1 MFGLKSTLQSVP
13 FALPKR
19 FFTAVSTGALCAAVV
34 APTHAMAADW
44 PSKVEAVYT
53 ISFNGFNIGDF
64 TFRSR
69 VGSSGYALDGDAR
82 ISALLGVVNW
92 RGLTRSTG
100 HVAKRRPAPQSYVFN
115 FRTGNKGGAIKL
127 GFDKG
132 KVSEVEQRPRL
143 PVKPGEI
150 PLKRAHLKGVLDPL
164 SAVMAMTKPKSKNPC
179 QQRLKIFDG
188 KQRFDLALS
197 YKKQEA
203 VGSLRTAGQPGIVI
217 VCSVR
222 FQPIS
227 GYTPTAETHRLS
239 QGNALEVALRPV
251 PGAKMYIPH
260 EIRISTMAGP
270 VKLTAKHIDITTN
283 RREKIALV
291 TQ

>member
-1 MFGLKSTLQSVP
+1 MSTVAVGLFG
-13 FALPKR
+13 
-19 FFTAVSTGALCAAVV
+19 AAVLMPFS
-34 APTHAMAADW
+34 AQAGEW
-44 PSKVEAVYT
+44 PSKVEATYT

-64 TFRSR
+64 KFRSK
-69 VGSSGYALDGDAR
+69 VGPQGYALDGDAQ

-100 HVAKRRPAPQSYVFN
+100 RVAKRRPAPDAYLFN
-115 FRTGNKGGAIKL
+115 FRSGNKGGAIKL
-127 GFDKG
+127 GFKKG
-132 KVSEVEQRPRL
+132 RVSKVDQRPPL

-150 PLKRAHLKGVLDPL
+150 PLKRSHLNGVLDPL

-179 QQRLKIFDG
+179 DQQLKIFDG

-203 VGSLRTAGQPGIVI
+203 VGDLRTAGQPGIAI

-227 GYTPTAETHRLS
+227 GYTPSAETHRLS
-239 QGNALEVALRPV
+239 QGQALEVALRPV

-270 VKLTAKHIDITTN
+270 VKLTARQIDITTGN
-283 RREKIALV
+283 RGRIALMSR
-291 TQ
+291 